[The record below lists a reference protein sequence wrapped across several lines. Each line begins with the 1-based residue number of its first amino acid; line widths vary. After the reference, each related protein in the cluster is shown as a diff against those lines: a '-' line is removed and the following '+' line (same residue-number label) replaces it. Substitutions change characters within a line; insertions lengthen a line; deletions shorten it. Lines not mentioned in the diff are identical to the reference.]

1 MHHNVSILWVLIQI
15 SYRNIRQNT
24 LNPMQFL
31 FLSELVRSVCFRRR
45 FKILSQKTTW
55 VVLTW
60 GNGTSFSLI
69 APNRYVWYTYKMF
82 STCFIKKKILLPQS
96 FKNMP
101 VYLNAD
107 SCQTAMLKISNVWHL
122 SNISACVQLKWIK
135 MLNIPR
141 K

>member
-1 MHHNVSILWVLIQI
+1 MGFDS
-15 SYRNIRQNT
+15 NIIEKFKT
-24 LNPMQFL
+24 EHIKPQFL

-82 STCFIKKKILLPQS
+82 STCFIKKKFSSHKVSKTCPFIWMQ
-96 FKNMP
+96 
-101 VYLNAD
+101 NAD

>member
-1 MHHNVSILWVLIQI
+1 MGFDSNIIQKYKTEHI
-15 SYRNIRQNT
+15 K
-24 LNPMQFL
+24 PQFL

-82 STCFIKKKILLPQS
+82 STCFIKKKNSPPTKFQKHARLSECRLLSDCNVQNKQCMTS
-96 FKNMP
+96 KQ
-101 VYLNAD
+101 YLCMCAIEVD
-107 SCQTAMLKISNVWHL
+107 
-122 SNISACVQLKWIK
+122 
-135 MLNIPR
+135 
-141 K
+141 

>member
-1 MHHNVSILWVLIQI
+1 MGFDLNIIQKYKTEHI
-15 SYRNIRQNT
+15 K
-24 LNPMQFL
+24 PQFL

-107 SCQTAMLKISNVWHL
+107 SCQTALLKICNVWHL